1 MQSFFH
7 SIDHII
13 PPDHY
18 KSLFGKLQTLLRCFD
33 PVSIY
38 LSQVEAGS
46 KMDNQ
51 ETLPVDPNAE
61 DMEETDNQD
70 HKHEGGEEE
79 TQDPDPIVEASAD
92 EDEDFS
98 DIYEHVPEHEDE
110 AAPDHG
116 PSGDVPKTKPKPRE
130 VPQSSKGSDPG
141 GSEKQPDVTH
151 PELASEEEGHE
162 TKGTHKDCK
171 APSLNF
177 ALNYLSHKFLI
188 PSDSKKLDYFTK
200 HKFSHTIR
208 SDPACRTTRFCRRHR
223 KLGQSFGQQCPQ
235 EVCEIKSV
243 KLWPS
248 LSPLVVKMKL
258 IFSR

>member
-1 MQSFFH
+1 MQYFFH

-13 PPDHY
+13 PPDHC
-18 KSLFGKLQTLLRCFD
+18 KSLCGKLQTLLQCFD

-51 ETLPVDPNAE
+51 ETLPVDPNAG
-61 DMEETDNQD
+61 DMEESDNQD

-79 TQDPDPIVEASAD
+79 TLDPDPMVESSAE

-98 DIYEHVPEHEDE
+98 DIYERVPEHEDE
-110 AAPDHG
+110 AVPDHG

-130 VPQSSKGSDPG
+130 VSDAG
-141 GSEKQPDVTH
+141 GSEKQPDVAH

-171 APSLNF
+171 APFLNI

-188 PSDSKKLDYFTK
+188 SSNSKKLDY
-200 HKFSHTIR
+200 
-208 SDPACRTTRFCRRHR
+208 
-223 KLGQSFGQQCPQ
+223 
-235 EVCEIKSV
+235 
-243 KLWPS
+243 
-248 LSPLVVKMKL
+248 
-258 IFSR
+258 